1 MRNKTANSVGSGQ
14 MVNGP
19 ICLLKEFGFNSAG
32 NRSFFI
38 NHIGMM
44 LQCEWTSFL
53 TIGTGVI
60 FVFVFPVPDT

>member
-1 MRNKTANSVGSGQ
+1 